1 MYNMD
6 ISIFGYKIGL
16 EILILMGI
24 IYLILASHTLCGCC
38 NFYSLIEGMDS
49 GSNMGTMG
57 TGTMGTGTM
66 GTMGTGTMG
75 TMGTGTMGTTI
86 GSGQIKA
93 KVQAKVQQAQNNQ
106 AQMTAGTSTT
116 GESFT
121 GNVGTKKTTGKKKEG
136 FTGANINYGESSVYN
151 LNSTPVDTSSW
162 SAQNMTVTA
171 GQPLSAGV
179 KAFMAREP
187 QPVPLPEGE
196 MLMFAN
202 TPFKPECCPN
212 AYSTSTGCA
221 CMTGNQYNYLI
232 TRGSNNVPYSEY

>member
-16 EILILMGI
+16 EILILIGI

-38 NFYSLIEGMDS
+38 NFYSLIEGMDTN
-49 GSNMGTMG
+49 GSSTNGSSTNG
-57 TGTMGTGTM
+57 SSTNGSS
-66 GTMGTGTMG
+66 
-75 TMGTGTMGTTI
+75 TI
-86 GSGQIKA
+86 GSGQMAQQVKA
-93 KVQAKVQQAQNNQ
+93 KVQAKVQQAQNNM
-106 AQMTAGTSTT
+106 AQSSVTSNEATPVTPTT
-116 GESFT
+116 
-121 GNVGTKKTTGKKKEG
+121 TTNEA

-151 LNSTPVDTSSW
+151 LNSTPIDTSSW
-162 SAQNMTVTA
+162 SAQNMTVVP
-171 GQPLSAGV
+171 GQPLSDGV
-179 KAFMAREP
+179 KAFLARQE

-212 AYSTSTGCA
+212 TYSTSTGCA